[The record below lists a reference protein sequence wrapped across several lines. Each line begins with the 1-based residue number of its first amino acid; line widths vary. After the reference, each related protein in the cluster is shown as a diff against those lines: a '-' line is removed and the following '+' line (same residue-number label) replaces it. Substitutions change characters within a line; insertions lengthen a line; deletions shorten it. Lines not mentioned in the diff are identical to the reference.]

1 MPPAAK
7 QKLVLSYFHQSGTAH
22 SIKDLEKALPSI
34 ASINGMQVKEYLQ
47 ALSDD
52 GKIRVEKIGSGNWY
66 WSFLSEEKRS
76 TEKLLETLTTERDK
90 VVKAVEGLRAKMD
103 AARRAREDGHNGGGD
118 DDDDEGHDRQS
129 LTTSQVA
136 LQREVD
142 DLRVELA
149 LYQDHDPTELARKR
163 QEMMSSRAS
172 AERWT
177 DNIYALEGYYLEMT
191 GQDQTALQQ
200 LQQML
205 YGPDY
210 QEGEGLM
217 ELSY

>member
-1 MPPAAK
+1 
-7 QKLVLSYFHQSGTAH
+7 
-22 SIKDLEKALPSI
+22 
-34 ASINGMQVKEYLQ
+34 MQVKEYLQ

-66 WSFLSEEKRS
+66 WSFLSEERRS
-76 TEKLLETLTTERDK
+76 TERLLETLTTERDK
-90 VVKAVEGLRAKMD
+90 VVKAVEGLHAKMD
-103 AARRAREDGHNGGGD
+103 AARRAREDGHTGSGDDND
-118 DDDDEGHDRQS
+118 DDDDDRHDRQS
-129 LTTSQVA
+129 LTSSQVT
-136 LQREVD
+136 LRREVD
-142 DLRVELA
+142 DLRAELA
-149 LYQDHDPTELARKR
+149 LYQDHDPTELAWKR
-163 QEMMSSRAS
+163 QETMSSRAL

-191 GQDQTALQQ
+191 GQDQTALRQ

-217 ELSY
+217 ELSCLPEPT